1 MKMKPL
7 GSTDIMVSEICLG
20 TMTWG
25 CQNTQTEAFEQLDYA
40 VNAGINFI
48 DTAEGYAI
56 PMTAETF
63 GKTETIIGHWLKNRG
78 ARDKLVLASK
88 ISGGGRQEWIRGGE
102 APNKGN
108 IRGALEDSLTRLQT
122 DYLDLYQIHWPSR
135 PNHHFGSSWA
145 YDAYNGSDN
154 RDAIRDNMLEVLEEA
169 QKLVQEGKIRHIG
182 LSNETVWGTMQWL
195 QLAEKHNL
203 PRVVSMQ
210 NEYSLLQRHY
220 DLEMAE
226 LTRHEQV
233 GLLAYSPL
241 AAGVL
246 TGKYLD
252 GPMPEGSRGAISGS
266 AFWRNNEYSSKAV
279 KAYKAI
285 AEKHELDL
293 AQMALAFTLSR
304 PFMNSVIIGATNMS
318 QLEANVNASALTLSQ
333 EVLSEIGAVYREMPR
348 PL

>member
-7 GSTDIMVSEICLG
+7 GSTDILVSEICLG

-25 CQNTQTEAFEQLDYA
+25 RQNTQSEAFEQLDYA
-40 VNAGINFI
+40 INAGVNFI
-48 DTAEGYAI
+48 DTAEAYAI
-56 PMTAETF
+56 PMTADTF
-63 GKTETIIGHWLKNRG
+63 GKTEAIIGNWLKGRSD
-78 ARDKLVLASK
+78 RDQLVIASK
-88 ISGGGRQEWIRGGE
+88 ISGGGRQEWIRGGA
-102 APNKGN
+102 APDKSN
-108 IRGALEDSLTRLQT
+108 IRQALEDSLSRLQT

-135 PNHHFGSSWA
+135 PNHHFGSSWE
-145 YDAYNGSDN
+145 YDAYEGSDG
-154 RDAIRDNMLEVLEEA
+154 RAAIRDTMLEVLEEL
-169 QKLVQEGKIRHIG
+169 QKLVQEGKIRQIG

-195 QLAEKHNL
+195 QLAESHNL
-203 PRVVSMQ
+203 PRIVSMQ

-252 GPMPEGSRGAISGS
+252 GAMPDGSRGAISGS
-266 AFWRNNEYSSKAV
+266 AFWRNNEHASKAV
-279 KAYKAI
+279 KAYKNI
-285 AEKHELDL
+285 AEKHDLDL
-293 AQMALAFTLSR
+293 AQMALAFALSR
-304 PFMNSVIIGATNMS
+304 RFMNAVIIGATSMK
-318 QLEANVNASALTLSQ
+318 QLTSDINAASLTLSQ
-333 EVLSEIGAVYREMPR
+333 DVLAEIDAVHREIPR